1 VFGKHPLSLFF
12 VVFIS
17 KEIEF
22 FAKRGLQKYKII
34 IIIIIIEMSFSVL
47 HTAKYLKNIKII
59 FLLKI

>member
-1 VFGKHPLSLFF
+1 VFGKHPLSLFL

-22 FAKRGLQKYKII
+22 FAKRGLQKYKIL
-34 IIIIIIEMSFSVL
+34 IIIIEMSFSVL

>member
-1 VFGKHPLSLFF
+1 VFGKHPLSLFL

-22 FAKRGLQKYKII
+22 FAKRGLQKYK

>member
-1 VFGKHPLSLFF
+1 VFGKHPLSLFL

-22 FAKRGLQKYKII
+22 FAKRGLQKYKI

>member
-1 VFGKHPLSLFF
+1 VFGKHPLSLFL

-34 IIIIIIEMSFSVL
+34 IIIIEMSFSVL
-47 HTAKYLKNIKII
+47 HTAKYLKNVKII

>member
-34 IIIIIIEMSFSVL
+34 IIIIEMSFSVL